1 MEWGPAVH
9 DGQQRD
15 GGGDSWDG
23 RCKHLC
29 RFNDADG
36 CPGEKAEFLEYART
50 QAGSKAF
57 RRKHRKDRRECADAC
72 GLSRSDR
79 ESGI

>member
-1 MEWGPAVH
+1 MTDSSGMAVVTA
-9 DGQQRD
+9 GMA
-15 GGGDSWDG
+15 GANIYAGSMMLTAALE
-23 RCKHLC
+23 K
-29 RFNDADG
+29 
-36 CPGEKAEFLEYART
+36 KAEFLEYART